1 MKRKIRTLIAA
12 VLCMALACSALA
24 TAAPVEA
31 WAVTQDEIDALKA
44 ERDVIT
50 AQRREKQAIVDQL
63 ESEKAGVVDRKKAM
77 DERNAYT
84 LQQIELNEKEIL
96 LYDQM
101 IEDKALEVENAQELE
116 TEQLARYRTRI
127 RAMEENGGLDILAI
141 VFSSDNLGDL
151 LTAMDDIGEIMES
164 DKTIEREY
172 RAARENTE
180 AAKEEYEQVKLE
192 LNAKQDDLRKEQEE
206 LQADIDEATQL
217 IKDIESDLE
226 NRQAEFDEIM
236 AAEDAAN
243 AKIDELVAQLE
254 AERRAAAAA
263 ANPGGGA
270 GVSSGATTGT
280 TSFVWPVASYVY
292 ISSRFGLRV
301 HPITGETKSHTGMD
315 IASNQGTSVYA
326 ADGGTVTLASWN
338 GGYGNCIMIDHGNG
352 YVTLYGHLSG
362 YAVSEGQAV
371 SQGSVIG
378 YVGSTGNST
387 GPHLHFEVLQNG
399 TRIDPEQFFSGLT
412 FSPDAGV

>member
-280 TSFVWPVASYVY
+280 ASFVWPVASYVY